1 MPLGRGEGPG
11 GWEGSGKK
19 RLLLSVALFFLVKE
33 LWHLGNFPILILG
46 NNLSLRRVVRGGG
59 GERRDVEKK
68 LLSGSD

>member
-59 GERRDVEKK
+59 GRKK
-68 LLSGSD
+68 GC